1 MVEKKRPEFT
11 GAQKAIKAVV
21 SDSSLT
27 AGANFGYGFWNSG
40 VLGIGRG
47 LPGDVGKGEYCH
59 RNDGCI
65 YYRGWDG
72 EHPEGRSV
80 LWNVDS
86 GISVGISKE
95 GASQIPEAL
104 EDTDL
109 AWGTDGNA
117 FAQLADKYFTQ
128 HKDVLNLKGSEAE
141 EADCQISYVIVI
153 GDGAWTH
160 GDSSRKNSIIETK
173 FGCKNFSSC
182 LWWWN

>member
-1 MVEKKRPEFT
+1 MEFWGIRYRKRRST
-11 GAQKAIKAVV
+11 
-21 SDSSLT
+21 
-27 AGANFGYGFWNSG
+27 Y
-40 VLGIGRG
+40 
-47 LPGDVGKGEYCH
+47 VGKGEYCH

-65 YYRGWDG
+65 YYRGWNG

-104 EDTDL
+104 EDTVL

-117 FAQLADKYFTQ
+117 FAQLADKYFTE
-128 HKDVLNLKGSEAE
+128 HKNVLNLKGSEAE

-160 GDSSRKNSIIETK
+160 GSSAETVIRSLRQNLGVK
-173 FGCKNFSSC
+173 TLVVAYGGGIGAGGS
-182 LWWWN
+182 